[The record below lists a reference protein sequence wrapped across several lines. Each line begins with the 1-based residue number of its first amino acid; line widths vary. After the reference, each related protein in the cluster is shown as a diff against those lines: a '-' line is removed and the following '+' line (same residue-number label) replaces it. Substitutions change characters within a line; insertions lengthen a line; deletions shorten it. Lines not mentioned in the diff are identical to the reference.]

1 MLIYGLWMALLCLS
15 AFSLVQYLWGDGD
28 LGLNCNATY
37 STRCDS
43 VFRARATTF
52 VAMTWFSV
60 FLAWTT
66 VDMRRSFF
74 RMTPGSKRYFTQWF
88 YDVWQNKFLFWS
100 VIAGFVTVFPTL
112 YIPVINHEVFRH
124 TGITWEWGIV
134 FVEAVLFFLGVETW
148 KWGKRVYFRRVGRR
162 RRSGKG
168 RSGAGEKVF
177 ERDLSSECE
186 GV

>member
-1 MLIYGLWMALLCLS
+1 MLCLS

-28 LGLNCNATY
+28 LGLECNRLY
-37 STRCDS
+37 SARCDS

-52 VAMTWFSV
+52 VAMTWFSL

-88 YDVWQNKFLFWS
+88 YDVWRNKFLFWS
-100 VIAGFVTVFPTL
+100 VMAGFITVFPTL

-124 TGITWEWGIV
+124 TGISWEWGIV

-148 KWGKRVYFRRVGRR
+148 KWAKRVWFRRVARAQ
-162 RRSGKG
+162 SGG
-168 RSGAGEKVF
+168 IGDEEGGAKVF
-177 ERDLSSECE
+177 ERYLSGEKQE
-186 GV
+186 V